1 MNARTSSRYFMFLFL
16 IITAALA
23 SQAYAQMGGGEFA
36 ATIAENSEKLK
47 QYTYTQKTQVY
58 FKGELRTT
66 KMSQV
71 HFDPTTGEKVVVPMD
86 MGDAAQQPEQGR
98 GGRLRERIV
107 EKKRDEM
114 KEYVERLVGLMHQ
127 YLPPN
132 PDRIK
137 AAMPRAQMTP
147 PAGGGDAKIALSDY
161 LKPGDT
167 VTFSMNLQA
176 KKLDQIAIN
185 SSLDSDPVSF
195 IVDFARLADDT
206 NYPSMTNIKSEA
218 KGLEIRVTTS
228 DYHK

>member
-16 IITAALA
+16 ILTAALA

-36 ATIAENSEKLK
+36 ATIAENSKKLK

>member
-1 MNARTSSRYFMFLFL
+1 MNSRTSSRYSTLLFL
-16 IITAALA
+16 ILTAALA

-36 ATIAENSEKLK
+36 ATIAENSKKLK

-71 HFDPTTGEKVVVPMD
+71 HFDTTTGEKVVVPMD
-86 MGDAAQQPEQGR
+86 MDDAAQQPEQGR

-137 AAMPRAQMTP
+137 AAIPRAQMTP

-167 VTFSMNLQA
+167 VTFSMNPQA

-218 KGLEIRVTTS
+218 KGLEIRVSTS

>member
-1 MNARTSSRYFMFLFL
+1 MNSRTSSRYSMLVFL
-16 IITAALA
+16 ILTAALA

-36 ATIAENSEKLK
+36 ATMAENSKKLK

-137 AAMPRAQMTP
+137 AAVPRAQMTP

-167 VTFSMNLQA
+167 VTFSMNPQA

-185 SSLDSDPVSF
+185 SSLDSDPVFF

-218 KGLEIRVTTS
+218 KGLEIRVTTF